1 MQPQLKLLDD
11 TLVERVIAEGF
22 ELLQD
27 PGVKVYSQEGLT
39 LLADAGAEVDFE
51 TKVARIPQPL
61 IEKAIE
67 TAPSGF
73 ALYDGEGNVA
83 VRYQGDHVHFDPGSS
98 AVNLLDGETGQHRQP
113 VTADYV
119 RYAQLTEMLSAYD
132 AISTAFICSD
142 VVEEIGDLYRLY
154 LTLLYSSKPVVTGA
168 FRVDTLHTM
177 KDLLVA
183 ETGSLEAL
191 AARPRAVFDVCS
203 SPPLVWSEL
212 TCQNLIDC
220 ARYGIPAQLVS
231 MPLAGSTAPVT
242 LLGAVVQHTAESMSG
257 VTIHQL
263 AAPGAP
269 IVWGGAPAITDM
281 RFGSTPMGAIETAM
295 IDVAYAQVGKR
306 LAMPT
311 HTYLGASDSKLLDAQ
326 AGFESGMGALM
337 GTLAGVNMISGA
349 GMLDF
354 LRAQSLEKLVVDAEI
369 IAMAKRLLRGVET
382 RDQVL
387 GAALIRKVGHHG
399 HFLGQKHTRAWFA
412 QEQLIPSSVVDRGSL
427 TAWRDAGAKTT
438 GERARDRVHSLLD
451 AYQRRSLPDGVRR
464 TLRDI
469 TEGAARR
476 FGMDR
481 LPPLPEGQAAS
492 SR

>member
-1 MQPQLKLLDD
+1 VHPQLNLLDD

-27 PGVKVYSQEGLT
+27 PGVKVYSQEGLA
-39 LLADAGAEVDFE
+39 LLAGAGARVDFE
-51 TKVARIPQPL
+51 AKVAHISQPL
-61 IEKAIE
+61 VEKALE
-67 TAPSGF
+67 TAPSSF

-83 VRYQGDHVHFDPGSS
+83 VRYEGDHVHFDPGSS
-98 AVNLLDGETGQHRQP
+98 AVNLLDGKTGQHRQP

-119 RYAQLTEMLSAYD
+119 RYAQLIEMLPAYD

-142 VVEEIGDLYRLY
+142 VVEGIGDLSRLY
-154 LTLLYSSKPVVTGA
+154 LTLLYSKKPVVTGA
-168 FRVDTLHTM
+168 FRVDTLHIM

-183 ETGSLEAL
+183 EAGSLEAL
-191 AARPRAVFDVCS
+191 AARPRAVFDACS

-220 ARYGIPAQLVS
+220 ARYGIPAQLIS

-242 LLGAVVQHTAESMSG
+242 LVGAVVQHTAESMSG

-326 AGFESGMGALM
+326 AGFESGMSALM
-337 GTLAGVNMISGA
+337 GALAGINMISGA

-369 IAMAKRLLRGVET
+369 IAMVKRLLRGVET
-382 RDQVL
+382 RDEVL
-387 GAALIRKVGHHG
+387 GATLIRRVGHHG
-399 HFLGQKHTRAWFA
+399 HFLGQKHTRSWFA
-412 QEQLIPSSVVDRGSL
+412 QEQFIPSDVVDRGSL

-438 GERARDRVHSLLD
+438 GERARDRVQSLLD
-451 AYQRRSLPDGVRR
+451 AYQPRPLSDGVRR

-469 TEGAARR
+469 TEDAACR
-476 FGMDR
+476 FGMNH
-481 LPPLPEGQAAS
+481 LPSLPENAS